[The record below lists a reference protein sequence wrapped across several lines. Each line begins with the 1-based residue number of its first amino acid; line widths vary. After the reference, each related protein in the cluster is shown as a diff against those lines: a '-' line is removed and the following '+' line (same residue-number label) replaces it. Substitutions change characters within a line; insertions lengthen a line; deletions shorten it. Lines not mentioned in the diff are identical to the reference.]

1 MAHYCTMAMGRCDR
15 FFGGTVEPSADS
27 SSRST
32 MSSAHQVADPAFH
45 LWSDVHPD
53 VGRTGHGGLVGD
65 DEEAVL
71 GEATARRDQRV
82 HLGHDLRLVRAWG
95 Q

>member
-1 MAHYCTMAMGRCDR
+1 MGRCDR
-15 FFGGTVEPSADS
+15 FFGGNPEPSADS
-27 SSRST
+27 SSPSA
-32 MSSAHQVADPAFH
+32 MSSAHHVADPAFY

-71 GEATARRDQRV
+71 GEATARRDQQFTLAIICASCS
-82 HLGHDLRLVRAWG
+82 LGG